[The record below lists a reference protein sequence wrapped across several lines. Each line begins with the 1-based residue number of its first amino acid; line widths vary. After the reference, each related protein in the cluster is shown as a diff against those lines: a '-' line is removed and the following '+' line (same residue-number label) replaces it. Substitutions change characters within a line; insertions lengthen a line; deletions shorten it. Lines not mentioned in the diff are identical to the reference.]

1 MYSAQFDE
9 ELRNKIMILKL
20 KIVDITLLEKTQVTE
35 NRVLVRISSGCQL
48 LVLVDIEQSLEL
60 GIRFPIP
67 NLIFFLRGLKEAC
80 INSACSPRAP
90 RALIIISRIG
100 HVSARGT
107 PVCNDICNSRPPYVT
122 KANPK

>member
-67 NLIFFLRGLKEAC
+67 NPISSLRCLKEAC
-80 INSACSPRAP
+80 INTCSPRAP
-90 RALIIISRIG
+90 SALIIISRIG